1 MCAEHADDALLRLE
15 DIWKLY
21 PGVNAL
27 AGIDFDVR
35 PGEVHC
41 ICGENGAGKSTLIK
55 VISGAHRP
63 DRGNVYFEGH
73 PVTLDPKSAGRLG
86 IHTIYQELNYYRY
99 LDVIENIFSGVEVT
113 RWSIMQKKQM
123 RRMTE

>member
-35 PGEVHC
+35 PEEVHC

-63 DRGNVYFEGH
+63 DRG
-73 PVTLDPKSAGRLG
+73 
-86 IHTIYQELNYYRY
+86 
-99 LDVIENIFSGVEVT
+99 
-113 RWSIMQKKQM
+113 
-123 RRMTE
+123 